1 MTWIGKGETQAIYYF
16 LAFEK
21 QILENINL
29 EILLAECIQHFI
41 KCILNLPTGGAATH
55 ITFLSLSEPR

>member
-41 KCILNLPTGGAATH
+41 KCI
-55 ITFLSLSEPR
+55 